1 MLDFLE
7 PYLQKKI
14 LLSKAVY
21 LYGLQIPQTV
31 VEELDISNS
40 TFKKYSEEIYGKFL
54 AYKTINGSPYIVDSL
69 KKIVDE
75 LIADSMQIQLLKL
88 LFLYPGERAE
98 FYKKELILSDATFSR
113 YIAQLKLHLKKFDIH
128 LLSKSGYIM
137 ETKSEWN
144 RLMLFTHLACFYQW
158 DTAELENWLIAAN
171 RETVLKAIKNYQ
183 FSAFTFADTFYENE
197 FFCILAK
204 LAVIRQTQLHSQKTF
219 ETVLEYLNEKHHGS
233 QEKVRANWSIVENQL
248 PVSRMS
254 TDQKQQLFK
263 LLSCTVFQIDIFP
276 SKIDYLPLRHDLFA
290 EKFTL
295 NYPERSEDI
304 RLLVQKLSHI
314 LKIDLSTR
322 YAILFHFLVVT
333 DILTVQPTQATN
345 IYIYSD
351 LGRAHQHYLFK
362 SVGLVVDSLPQ
373 EAQLSIY
380 GPERRTI
387 DDHEWIVTNRVL
399 ADLPE
404 RRQILV
410 GDYLS
415 AYDYMMLKN
424 FFGRIL
430 P

>member
-54 AYKTINGSPYIVDSL
+54 AHKTMNGSPYIVDSL
-69 KKIVDE
+69 KKIIDE
-75 LIADSMQIQLLKL
+75 LIEDSMQIQLLKL
-88 LFLYPGERAE
+88 LFLYPGERAD

-113 YIAQLKLHLKKFDIH
+113 YIAQLKLHLKSFDIH

-158 DTAELENWLIAAN
+158 DVKELEDWLIAAN
-171 RETVLKAIKNYQ
+171 KAEVLETIKKYQ
-183 FSAFTFADTFYENE
+183 FSSFTFADTLYENE
-197 FFCILAK
+197 FFYTLVK
-204 LAVIRQTQLHSQKTF
+204 LAVIRQTQLQSEKNV
-219 ETVLEYLNEKHHGS
+219 ETVMTYLQEKYQVS
-233 QEKVRANWSIVENQL
+233 QEKVRAHWPVVESQL
-248 PVSRMS
+248 PVSNMS
-254 TDQKQQLFK
+254 IDQKTQLMK
-263 LLSCTVFQIDIFP
+263 LLGCAAFQIEIFP
-276 SKIDYLPLRHDLFA
+276 SKIDYLPLRHALFA
-290 EKFTL
+290 DKFTL

-304 RLLVQKLSHI
+304 HLFVEKLSRI
-314 LKIDLSTR
+314 LKIDLTTR

-333 DILTVQPTQATN
+333 DILAVQSTQTTS
-345 IYIYSD
+345 IYVYSD
-351 LGRAHQHYLFK
+351 LGYAHQNYLFK

-373 EAQLSIY
+373 EAQVSVY
-380 GPERRTI
+380 ESDRKTI
-387 DDHEWIVTNRVL
+387 DDHEWIVTNRIL
-399 ADLPE
+399 EYLPE

-415 AYDYMMLKN
+415 AYDYVMLKN
-424 FFGRIL
+424 FFGRML